1 MIYKFK
7 ENRVWRAYFGGERL
21 DDFSGK
27 SERVRGRRPEE
38 WIASTVTAFN
48 ADRPDEKEG
57 VSITENGE
65 NFLELIENNP
75 EEMLGK
81 ALAEKYDNKMSI
93 LVKLLDAGER
103 LVIQCHPSV
112 PFAKAN
118 FGSQF
123 GKTECWYILEADDDA
138 NVYLGFKEGITKEK
152 WMALFETQDV
162 EGMLNLLHNH
172 PVKKGDLY
180 FVEGGVPHAIGG
192 GCLMVELQEPSDL
205 MVIPE
210 RKTPSGVTLADVKL
224 HGGLGFEKMWDC
236 YHYDG
241 MSREEI
247 KAKYYRSVDQK
258 SEGVIPVV
266 DNSLTERFSLDLL
279 RIKDELT
286 TSFAGKYAVCVVTE
300 GSLNLCDGEQE
311 YSLKKS
317 DKFFVPASAQKLLWK
332 GEGEVV
338 VCLPRE

>member
-21 DDFSGK
+21 DAFSGK

-57 VSITENGE
+57 VSITEHNE
-65 NFLELIENNP
+65 NFAQLIENNP
-75 EEMLGK
+75 KEMLGE
-81 ALAEKYDNKMSI
+81 ALAEKYGNKMSI

-112 PFAKAN
+112 PFAKKE

-123 GKTECWYILEADDDA
+123 GKTECWYILEADEDA

-152 WMALFETQDV
+152 WKDLFERQDID
-162 EGMLNLLHNH
+162 GMLSCLHNH
-172 PVKKGDLY
+172 SVKKGDLY

-210 RKTPSGVTLADVKL
+210 RKTPSGVELADIKL
-224 HGGLGFEKMWDC
+224 HGGIGFEKMWDC
-236 YHYDG
+236 FHYDG
-241 MSREEI
+241 MSKEEV
-247 KAKYYRSVDQK
+247 KAKYYRSVDESK
-258 SEGVIPVV
+258 MGLIPVV
-266 DNSLTERFSLDLL
+266 DSSLTERFSLSLL
-279 RIKDELT
+279 RVDGEYST
-286 TSFAGKYAVCVVTE
+286 DFSGKYAACVVT
-300 GSLNLCDGEQE
+300 DGAFTLFDGQEE

-317 DKFFVPASAQKLLWK
+317 DKFFVPASNKELLWK
-332 GEGEVV
+332 GKGEVA
-338 VCLPRE
+338 VCLPCE